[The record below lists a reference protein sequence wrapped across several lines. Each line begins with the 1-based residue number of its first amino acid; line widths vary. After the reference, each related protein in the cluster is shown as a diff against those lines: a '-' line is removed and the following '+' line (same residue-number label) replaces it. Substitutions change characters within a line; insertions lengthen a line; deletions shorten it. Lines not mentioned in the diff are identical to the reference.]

1 MPQRRGLPA
10 NKQDLL
16 DAADR
21 NGCDDDTVRALRG
34 IPETYNNVGQVASS
48 VTIADE
54 YHGP

>member
-1 MPQRRGLPA
+1 MDFPA

-34 IPETYNNVGQVASS
+34 IPPETYNNVGQVAAS

-54 YHGP
+54 YRGP